1 MTFQIK
7 TYREPLSEDEV
18 SFLTV
23 KEAQQRTQ
31 YYNVYKLLMVLA
43 FVVPFITSWY
53 RAYEGAPNAFSYL
66 RFFVTAAILLSMVTA
81 ATYGSYRYYHKGL
94 IMDLNEKTKT
104 TETNRITK
112 KIYIP
117 TKNSFHFYTDSQ
129 TTLSIEVSEEY
140 YQFMKV
146 GDEVSLQYTTH
157 SRLYL
162 GYF

>member
-1 MTFQIK
+1 VTFQIK

-94 IMDLNEKTKT
+94 IMDLKEKTKT

-117 TKNSFHFYTDSQ
+117 TKNSFHFYTDSK